1 MPSYSSTDQGPFVL
15 LLRCADQR
23 GIVAAASGFLS
34 DHGATILESSQ
45 FGDAPSNTFYMRT
58 AFGAEGAALPIL
70 SELNRAFASVA
81 ERFDME
87 WSLHDLS
94 HRPSVLIAVSRFGHC
109 LFDLL
114 HRWRTGVLPVDIVGV
129 LSNHDDMRSFVEW
142 NGLPYHHVPVI
153 DGDKTSQQR
162 AFMDV
167 VESLSLDLVVLARYM
182 QILSP
187 EMCDALA
194 GRCINIHHSFLPS
207 FKGGK
212 PYHQAH
218 ARGVKLIGATAHY
231 VTSDLDEGPII
242 EQSVERVN
250 HAHPPQALV
259 AMGQDIE
266 CRVLA
271 RAVSWHAERRI
282 LLNGSRTVVFA

>member
-1 MPSYSSTDQGPFVL
+1 MSLHAPAGQGPFAL
-15 LLRCADQR
+15 LLRCVDRR
-23 GIVAAASGFLS
+23 GIVAAVSGFLS
-34 DHGATILESSQ
+34 DQSATILESSQ
-45 FGDAPSNTFYMRT
+45 FGDAASNTFYMRT
-58 AFGAEGAALPIL
+58 AFGADDRPLPSL
-70 SELNRAFASVA
+70 AEMRSTFAPVA
-81 ERFDME
+81 ELFDME

-94 HRPSVLIAVSRFGHC
+94 QRPRILIAVSRFGHS

-114 HRWRTGVLPVDIVGV
+114 HRWRAGVLPVDIVGV

-153 DGDKTSQQR
+153 DGDKASQQR

-167 VESLSLDLVVLARYM
+167 VESTRPDLVVLARYM

-207 FKGGK
+207 FKGSK

-250 HAHPPQALV
+250 HAHPPEALV

-271 RAVSWHAERRI
+271 RAVSWHAERRV

>member
-1 MPSYSSTDQGPFVL
+1 MSSHAPVSQGPFVL
-15 LLRCADQR
+15 LLRCSDRR

-45 FGDAPSNTFYMRT
+45 FGDAASNTFYMRT
-58 AFGAEGAALPIL
+58 AFGADVAALPPL
-70 SELNRAFASVA
+70 AELHRAFTPVA
-81 ERFDME
+81 EAFNME

-94 HRPSVLIAVSRFGHC
+94 QRPRVLVAVSRFGHS

-114 HRWRTGVLPVDIVGV
+114 HRWRAGVLPVDIVGV

-153 DGDKTSQQR
+153 DGDKASQQR
-162 AFMDV
+162 AFMGV
-167 VESLSLDLVVLARYM
+167 VESSIPDLVVLARYM

-187 EMCDALA
+187 AMCDALA

-259 AMGQDIE
+259 AMGQEIE

-282 LLNGSRTVVFA
+282 LLNGNRTVVFA